1 MISGNNSPLLQ
12 ESPPYHH
19 TPTHLPTDCLPM
31 TQSVSLVLPSPFS
44 LLPSPSPLP
53 LKPQQLHFSFA
64 TFQAVIGLVLNI
76 LLSTTSTSTLHTSH
90 RENSGAAEGEKYL
103 KILEDYNF
111 KLEKRMI
118 EMNENLE
125 ALTSQL
131 KKKK

>member
-1 MISGNNSPLLQ
+1 M
-12 ESPPYHH
+12 
-19 TPTHLPTDCLPM
+19 
-31 TQSVSLVLPSPFS
+31 
-44 LLPSPSPLP
+44 
-53 LKPQQLHFSFA
+53 
-64 TFQAVIGLVLNI
+64 IGLVLNI